1 LECFRSYDV
10 EKLREVTFEQFF
22 NDWEPVWRFQLSRV
36 DEAVKQFFHFSEAVA
51 TRAAVQKQNTVLRR
65 NTPRGDRP

>member
-22 NDWEPVWRFQLSRV
+22 NDWEPVWRLQLSRV
-36 DEAVKQFFHFSEAVA
+36 DEAVKQF
-51 TRAAVQKQNTVLRR
+51 
-65 NTPRGDRP
+65 